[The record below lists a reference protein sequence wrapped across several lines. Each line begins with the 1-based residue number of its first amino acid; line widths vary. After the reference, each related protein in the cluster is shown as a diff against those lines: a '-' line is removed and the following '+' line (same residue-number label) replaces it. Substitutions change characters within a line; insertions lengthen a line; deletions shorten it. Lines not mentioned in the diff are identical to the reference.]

1 MSGSPSGTP
10 EPGEEHTG
18 NKAKAGTTA
27 SFRQDLPG
35 EVGHDLLEDDS
46 KSGAVLA
53 PAFVLV

>member
-10 EPGEEHTG
+10 EPGEGCHTG

-35 EVGHDLLEDDS
+35 EVGHDLLEDDLS
-46 KSGAVLA
+46 LGLS
-53 PAFVLV
+53 